1 MGRHSDDSDGA
12 IFRSRWAFFALQS
25 IANVYRHLN
34 TEHHALVTT
43 VVNATLDV
51 FSLEDFWHKDADQN
65 TIFHNFLSSL
75 SIIFAGLSTALPP
88 LGATAGA
95 TSGLVGGA
103 NALYERAVKSS
114 PDDLSLSRA
123 QADYGKLLQ
132 RVWTEFSEQLRA
144 LFNELIQGNST
155 SLSIVEMIKKGAWA
169 INPNSIQNLTEISS
183 TGSKVPLHESI
194 LEYPTQGQDVG
205 DILAPGRCP
214 TR

>member
-123 QADYGKLLQ
+123 PSGLRQAAPKSLDRVLGTIEGSLQ
-132 RVWTEFSEQLRA
+132 RVDTRQ
-144 LFNELIQGNST
+144 FNQSVN
-155 SLSIVEMIKKGAWA
+155 
-169 INPNSIQNLTEISS
+169 
-183 TGSKVPLHESI
+183 
-194 LEYPTQGQDVG
+194 
-205 DILAPGRCP
+205 R
-214 TR
+214 